1 MGRNNYS
8 YNGMLSVITRKP
20 IFRYKNRQ
28 KTSQEVVDEL
38 RGESDNRKVD
48 SITNIVSRVFGVPE
62 FYLER
67 NRTGPRLALNGNP
80 IISLQRFSSYTDLG
94 ISSNDVDG
102 GVTTDESTMDILT
115 PGTYYVTYSARDLL
129 GYLSTIKRT
138 VIVEDTQNTIYTI
151 TAGGGIFYVN
161 SVPNPP
167 LTLKRGFTYHFIY
180 SGTSDHPLALRN
192 NDDTPYINGLNTT
205 TNPHT
210 FIVPNDAPSTLK
222 YYCTA
227 HGNYMGNII
236 NIIDS
241 GGGGGGGG
249 GPTILSLLIVGSYY
263 QIDGNDIYTQ
273 GTLANPDYTYK
284 KTITRGTDYEIDV
297 SNSALNG
304 KQMRL
309 STSSPYHISY
319 DAAVSNI
326 YTTNVTYTDNDKISI
341 SPDNTTPNYLY
352 LFSQTLGPN
361 AFNVTGSGSRATI
374 YLTRNTTYTFNN
386 SESGSHPLQFSTA
399 ADGGGTVL
407 STGFTG
413 LGTNTTTWDTTS
425 YSGEDYY
432 YSCENHNNMGGSIKL
447 EDSTYTVTIVNDG
460 YGNKYVV
467 NTVTQKTLK
476 LTRDATYTFNIS
488 DGTTHPFNISTQPD
502 GGGTVYES
510 SEGVSGLGTNTIT
523 WTVASNAP
531 STLYYYCGQ
540 HNYMGGSI
548 EIKDATFNFSVT
560 NQGNGMP
567 RDAPIEITS

>member
-20 IFRYKNRQ
+20 IFRYTSRQ

-62 FYLER
+62 FYLET
-67 NRTGPRLALNGNP
+67 NRTGPRLTLNGNP

-102 GVTTDESTMDILT
+102 SVTTDQSTMDILT

-138 VIVEDTQNTIYTI
+138 VIIEDTQNTIYTI

-161 SVPNPP
+161 SAPNPP

-180 SGTSDHPLALRN
+180 SGTSDHPLALRK

-326 YTTNVTYTDNDKISI
+326 YTTNVTYTNNDKISI

-352 LFSQTLGPN
+352 LFSQTIGPN
-361 AFNVTGSGSRATI
+361 VFNVTGSGSRATI

-399 ADGGGTVL
+399 TDGGGTVL

-432 YSCENHNNMGGSIKL
+432 YSCENHNNMGGNIKI
-447 EDSTYTVTIVNDG
+447 EDSTYTVTIVNSG
-460 YGNKYVV
+460 YGDKYVF
-467 NTVTQKTLK
+467 NTVSQKTLK
-476 LTRDATYTFNIS
+476 LTRGTTYIFNHANESAHPLNFSTGS
-488 DGTTHPFNISTQPD
+488 DGSGNSYTSGITGQGTTQITFVVPNDAPD
-502 GGGTVYES
+502 TIYYHCGIHGG
-510 SEGVSGLGTNTIT
+510 
-523 WTVASNAP
+523 
-531 STLYYYCGQ
+531 
-540 HNYMGGSI
+540 MGGSI
-548 EIKDATFNFSVT
+548 EIKGTTFNFSVT